1 MSQYT
6 TKDLYDHN
14 YSTVVYYITSV
25 NLNDESSVSIKYV
38 LLNLQVYALLFD
50 RL

>member
-6 TKDLYDHN
+6 TRDLYDHN

-25 NLNDESSVSIKYV
+25 NLYDESSVSIKYV
-38 LLNLQVYALLFD
+38 LNLQVYALLFD